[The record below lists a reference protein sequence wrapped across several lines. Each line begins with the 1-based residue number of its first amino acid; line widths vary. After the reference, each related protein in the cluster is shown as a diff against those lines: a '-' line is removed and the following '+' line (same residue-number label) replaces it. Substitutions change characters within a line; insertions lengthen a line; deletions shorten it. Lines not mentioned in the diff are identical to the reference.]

1 MRGAKVS
8 KELWITVVKQLSSEL
23 TEPFELEFV
32 WRNTRNLS
40 KLDWLNLMREEIS
53 AEDLS
58 ELTAICEQLKQHV
71 PPQYL
76 VGWAEFCDL
85 KFKVNE
91 NVLIPRQETE
101 ELVRLILENTS
112 AEKLNILDVGTGS
125 GAIAISLA
133 HARPNW
139 SVTASDLSEAT
150 LAVASENAEANQV
163 KIECILSDVLSALTG
178 RKFDLIVS
186 NPPYIDWADQDEVDV
201 SVMTYEPKS
210 ALFAENQGL
219 AIYERLA
226 KEAPQALTEN
236 GQIYLE
242 IGYKQGQAVK
252 SLFEH
257 AFPDKEVMLHQDFFG
272 KDRMVSVR

>member
-1 MRGAKVS
+1 M
-8 KELWITVVKQLSSEL
+8 SSEL

-101 ELVRLILENTS
+101 ELVCLILENTS

-133 HARPNW
+133 HTRPNW
-139 SVTASDLSEAT
+139 SVTASDLSEAA
-150 LAVASENAEANQV
+150 LAVASENAKANQV

-210 ALFAENQGL
+210 ALFAENRGL

>member
-101 ELVRLILENTS
+101 ELVCLILENTS

-133 HARPNW
+133 HTRPNW
-139 SVTASDLSEAT
+139 SVTASDLSEAA
-150 LAVASENAEANQV
+150 LAVASENAKANQV

-210 ALFAENQGL
+210 ALFAENRGL

>member
-58 ELTAICEQLKQHV
+58 ELTAICEQLKEHV

-139 SVTASDLSEAT
+139 SVTASDLSEDA
-150 LAVASENAEANQV
+150 LAVASENAKANQV

>member
-101 ELVRLILENTS
+101 ELVHLILENTS

-139 SVTASDLSEAT
+139 SVTASDLSEAA
-150 LAVASENAEANQV
+150 LAVASENAKANPV

-252 SLFEH
+252 NLFEH

>member
-1 MRGAKVS
+1 MS
-8 KELWITVVKQLSSEL
+8 KELWITVVKQLSLGL

-85 KFKVNE
+85 KFKINE

-101 ELVRLILENTS
+101 ELVRLILENIS

-139 SVTASDLSEAT
+139 SVTASDLSEAA
-150 LAVASENAEANQV
+150 LAVASENAKANQV

-178 RKFDLIVS
+178 RKFDMIVS
-186 NPPYIDWADQDEVDV
+186 NPPYIDWADQDEVDM

-219 AIYERLA
+219 AIYEHLA
-226 KEAPQALTEN
+226 KEAPQTLTEN

-257 AFPDKEVMLHQDFFG
+257 SFPDKEVMLHQDFFG

>member
-1 MRGAKVS
+1 MS
-8 KELWITVVKQLSSEL
+8 KELWITVVKHLSLEL

-101 ELVRLILENTS
+101 ELVRLILENIS

-139 SVTASDLSEAT
+139 NVTASDLSEAA
-150 LAVASENAEANQV
+150 LAVASENAKANQV

-178 RKFDLIVS
+178 RKFDMIVS
-186 NPPYIDWADQDEVDV
+186 NPPYIDWADQDEVDM

-226 KEAPQALTEN
+226 KEAPQTLTEN

-257 AFPDKEVMLHQDFFG
+257 SFPDKEVMLHQDFFG